1 MKVLEKINQYPLLVF
16 IALFKTIKDFVMQDL
31 LAIQPKADFD
41 WWNFFIQLFFS
52 TLLWLV
58 LKEYFKIK
66 NAFNDKMQ
74 TFETRYSN
82 DIQTFES
89 KYNFKIS
96 QLNIKIK
103 VNSIINQI
111 RQTDYFK
118 EKNIAT
124 LTYGQALSYFVN
136 TMNSVSVCGTHGK
149 SSTTAILSE
158 MLIDHKI
165 YASFL
170 CGAILKKFGTNA
182 VFNQNSKYFIAESCE
197 YKETFLNF
205 FPNNIIIPSLEV
217 DHLDYYKNEEN
228 YFKAF
233 ISFLGQLKDG
243 ILVMRVEKELE
254 KRLLN
259 YAKSLKNIKNII
271 TYSSY
276 EEKLADQYENHQHFY
291 YFYDEKNPNLVRFE
305 KTVIKNKKEKIL
317 LTNTFN
323 LNIPSKEYAANFIS
337 VFAFLENLGILDEQ
351 SLLYAPKY
359 FGIKRRFDL
368 LGVDKN
374 KNHIISD
381 YAHHPSEIKTL
392 LKIAKLKYQNKN
404 IFLIFQAHQHSRTK
418 YLLDQFLS
426 LFKEVENLIIL
437 PIYKQRDSD
446 DDIKNMSSEIFFDS
460 INKINKNAIFCENEK
475 KLFDFLEKIKES
487 VLLFTGAGTVDNFAK
502 DYLKLFEDKIN

>member
-1 MKVLEKINQYPLLVF
+1 MSFYFELDQKIRYENSLK
-16 IALFKTIKDFVMQDL
+16 IIDL
-31 LAIQPKADFD
+31 LKKSKNIY
-41 WWNFFIQLFFS
+41 FIGIGGIGLSALAQLFHKIGKKIS
-52 TLLWLV
+52 GSDLYESEIISI
-58 LKEYFKIK
+58 LKESGIK
-66 NAFNDKMQ
+66 TYIGHN
-74 TFETRYSN
+74 
-82 DIQTFES
+82 
-89 KYNFKIS
+89 
-96 QLNIKIK
+96 LNNIE
-103 VNSIINQI
+103 NSINLYGDIDLVIYSPAVNDENVEL
-111 RQTDYFK
+111 RYFK

-165 YASFL
+165 SASFL

-254 KRLLN
+254 KRLLH